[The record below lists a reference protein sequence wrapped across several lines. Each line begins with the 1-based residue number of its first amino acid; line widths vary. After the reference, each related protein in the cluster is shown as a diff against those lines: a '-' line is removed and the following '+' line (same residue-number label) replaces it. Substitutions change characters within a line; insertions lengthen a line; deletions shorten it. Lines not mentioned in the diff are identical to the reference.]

1 LGTPARIDPLAT
13 GVLPILFESATRLAE
28 FALKL
33 PKTYVADIH
42 FGFITAT
49 DDCGGRARAGRRS
62 EQPQREP
69 MCSKH

>member
-1 LGTPARIDPLAT
+1 LARRHARPSGDWRPAHPVRVGDA
-13 GVLPILFESATRLAE
+13 LAE

-49 DDCGGRARAGRRS
+49 DDAEAEREPVAGS
-62 EQPQREP
+62 EQPQRDR
-69 MCSKH
+69 CARSN